1 MVGNTTTHNRTE
13 SMKKNLTRIAPLRAG
28 IILGILYGLFSLIL
42 VPFFLLFA
50 LVSAKTGTAAPAFM
64 GVGFAIVLPVIYAF
78 FGFIGGII
86 MAALYNLIAG
96 WTGGFEF
103 EVKDVAPTV

>member
-1 MVGNTTTHNRTE
+1 
-13 SMKKNLTRIAPLRAG
+13 MKKNLTRIAPLRAG

-78 FGFIGGII
+78 FGFIGGLL

-96 WTGGFEF
+96 WTGGIEF
-103 EVKDVAPTV
+103 EVTDVAPTV